1 MSAQNKAR
9 GSRWEI
15 ASEEHAINAGI
26 RAKRLPRAGVNDI
39 GDMSIELKSGL
50 VIVTELKDWVKPS
63 FPEFLRQ
70 AAVEA
75 EHYEAKYRT
84 PTVPAVLSK
93 LRGKGPGKGLFMFHA
108 DDFYDFLHAEGLLP

>member
-1 MSAQNKAR
+1 MSAANKAR
-9 GSRWEI
+9 GSRWEV
-15 ASEEHAINAGI
+15 ASEEHAIGMGL

-63 FPEFLRQ
+63 YPEFLRQ
-70 AAVEA
+70 AALEA
-75 EHYEAKYRT
+75 DNYERKYRN

-93 LRGKGPGKGLFMFHA
+93 LRGKGPGHGLFLFKA
-108 DDFYDFLHAEGLLP
+108 DDFYDLLHAEGLT

>member
-1 MSAQNKAR
+1 MSAANKAR

-15 ASEEHAINAGI
+15 ASEEFAISAGV

-39 GDMSIELKSGL
+39 GDMSIELRSGL

-70 AAVEA
+70 AEVEA
-75 EHYEAKYRT
+75 DNYELKYHS

-93 LRGKGPGKGLFMFHA
+93 LRGKGPGHGLFIFRA
-108 DDFYDFLHAEGLLP
+108 NDFYEFLHAEGLL